1 MSEASFKSKGQKV
14 GQWALHAQVCPDLPE
29 PPVRSYVT
37 ASARK
42 TVVQSSYT
50 EEFYPLQYATG
61 DSLLEDLV
69 FAFKYEPLDLGI
81 LVQAL
86 QSIGSATLQE
96 WISNQPTGTYTR
108 RAWFFYEKFVGPLDL
123 ADAASGNYVDALDPE
138 KHYVAAPINSKRHR
152 VRDNL
157 LGNPRLCPILRRTD
171 KLRKMEGWDLA
182 EQTARITH
190 RYNNETLARA
200 ITYLYTK
207 ETRSSYAIEGEN
219 PSPER
224 ESRFLAALRKAGEFF
239 PADKCK
245 LLKLQADILDPR
257 YAATDW
263 RDIQNFVGQTTRGFG
278 ELIHFIC
285 PRPQDV
291 PSLMQGWFD
300 LSSRL
305 LDSPLDPILSAAV
318 LAFSFVF
325 IHPFEDGNG
334 RTHRFVIHAFLATK
348 NFGPPGILLPVS
360 AAILRQKAEY
370 ERVLESFSRP
380 QMNAIQWSYLPDQS
394 IQVHNET
401 AHLYRFFDAT
411 PQVEFLFARAAEA
424 IQMDLVEEAEFL
436 QNFDQA
442 MAAVRA
448 VVDMPDKRA
457 ALLVKLC
464 LENHGRLSKRKR
476 GHFDELTETEL
487 ERIQIALIA
496 IVQRTHRLSVV
507 GWSESQLRQRLMQ
520 PDVLFRDLE
529 RALEQREVEWSYWEK
544 GDRRDEFGEP
554 NLLDYQ
560 VEDME
565 LEEIESEPGQA
576 YVVVNCEILCEIEVP
591 LVVADNGR
599 RRIYYYDHDSESRPR
614 RYRTTSCQELQ
625 LPVRLELMLAADD
638 LLEVTGCSIEESS
651 LRVSRPD
658 PDSLRDRADPL
669 EDD

>member
-1 MSEASFKSKGQKV
+1 MSEASYKSKSQRV

-69 FAFKYEPLDLGI
+69 FAFKFEPLDLGI
-81 LVQAL
+81 VTQAL
-86 QSIGSATLQE
+86 QSIGSATLQP

-108 RAWFFYEKFVGPLDL
+108 RVWFFYEKFVGPLDL
-123 ADAASGNYVDALDPE
+123 ADAGSGNYVDALDPR

-157 LGNPRLCPILRRTD
+157 LGNSRLCPVLRRTE
-171 KLRKMEGWDLA
+171 KLRKMEAWDLA
-182 EQTARITH
+182 EQTAQITH

-200 ITYLYTK
+200 INSLYTK

-224 ESRFLAALRKAGEFF
+224 ERRFLAALKRAGEFF
-239 PADKCK
+239 PVDKSK

-263 RDIQNFVGQTTRGFG
+263 RDIQNFVGQTTRNFDQ
-278 ELIHFIC
+278 LVHFIC
-285 PRPQDV
+285 PRPQDL
-291 PSLMQGWFD
+291 PSLMEGWFE
-300 LSSRL
+300 LSARL
-305 LDSPLDPILSAAV
+305 LGSSLDPILAAAV

-334 RTHRFVIHAFLATK
+334 RIHRFVIHAFLAARS
-348 NFGPPGILLPVS
+348 FGPPGILLPVS

-380 QMNAIQWSYLPDQS
+380 QLNAIQWDYLPDQS

-424 IQMDLVEEAEFL
+424 IQTDLVEEAEFL

-457 ALLVKLC
+457 TLLVKMC
-464 LENHGRLSKRKR
+464 LENHGRLSRRKR
-476 GHFDELTETEL
+476 DHFEELTEIEL
-487 ERIQIALIA
+487 EKIQTALIA
-496 IVQRTHRLSVV
+496 IVQRTHRLSAV
-507 GWSESQLRQRLMQ
+507 GWSESQLLQRVMQ
-520 PDVLFRDLE
+520 PNLLHRHLE
-529 RALEQREVEWSYWEK
+529 RALEQREVEWSYREK
-544 GDRRDEFGEP
+544 GDLRDEFSEP

-560 VEDME
+560 VENIE
-565 LEEIESEPGQA
+565 LEKS
-576 YVVVNCEILCEIEVP
+576 
-591 LVVADNGR
+591 
-599 RRIYYYDHDSESRPR
+599 SWSR
-614 RYRTTSCQELQ
+614 
-625 LPVRLELMLAADD
+625 A
-638 LLEVTGCSIEESS
+638 
-651 LRVSRPD
+651 RPMW
-658 PDSLRDRADPL
+658 
-669 EDD
+669 